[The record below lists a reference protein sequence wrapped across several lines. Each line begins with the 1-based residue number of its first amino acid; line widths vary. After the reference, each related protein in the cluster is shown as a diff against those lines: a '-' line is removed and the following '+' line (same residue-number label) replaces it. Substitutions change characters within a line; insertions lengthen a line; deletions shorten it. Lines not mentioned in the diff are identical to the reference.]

1 MPQQR
6 SEETRSRILEAAV
19 RRFSE
24 AGYNAASVDDIC
36 SLAGVSKGAFYHH
49 FPSKQAVF
57 LALLDDWLKMLD
69 MGLEALRKPTVPET
83 LMEMTSVLPLAF
95 ASAENRLPMF
105 LEFWLQASRDEGIW
119 KASIAPY
126 RRYRDQFAKLIEAGI
141 AEGSLKEVDPQ
152 ASAELIVSM
161 AVGLLLQ
168 GVLDPK
174 GADWPRAAQ
183 ESIRI
188 LMNGLAANKPEGK

>member
-6 SEETRSRILEAAV
+6 SGETRARILEAAT
-19 RRFSE
+19 RLFSS

-36 SLAGVSKGAFYHH
+36 AEAGVSKGAFYHH

-57 LALLDDWLKMLD
+57 LAMLDDWLKMLD
-69 MGLEALRKPTVPET
+69 LGMEALRRPTVPET

-95 ASAENRLPMF
+95 ASAENRLPIF
-105 LEFWLQASRDEGIW
+105 LEFWLQASRDEAIW

-126 RRYRDQFAKLIEAGI
+126 RRYRDTFAKLIEAGI
-141 AEGSLKEVDPQ
+141 AEGTLKPVDAQ
-152 ASAELIVSM
+152 AAAELIVSM

-174 GADWPRAAQ
+174 GADWPKTAQ

-188 LMNGLAANKPEGK
+188 LMSGLAKT

>member
-6 SEETRSRILEAAV
+6 SEETRARILEAAIAA
-19 RRFSE
+19 FSK

-36 SLAGVSKGAFYHH
+36 TQAGVSKGAFYHH
-49 FPSKQAVF
+49 FPTKQAVF

-69 MGLEALRKPTVPET
+69 LGMEALRRPTVPET
-83 LMEMTSVLPLAF
+83 LVEMTSVLPLAF

-105 LEFWLQASRDEGIW
+105 LEFWLQASRDEAIW

-126 RRYRDQFAKLIEAGI
+126 RRYRDQFARLIEAGV
-141 AEGSLKEVDPQ
+141 AEGTLKPVDPQ
-152 ASAELIVSM
+152 AAAELIVSM

-168 GVLDPK
+168 GVLDPR
-174 GADWPRAAQ
+174 GADWQKTAQ

-188 LMNGLAANKPEGK
+188 LMSGLAKT